1 MGQFTFKKFKKST
14 ERERGSR
21 RPKKKIFLGA
31 FKSSQKMFFT
41 FRNHSGKKKKG
52 MRNLTECSNSL
63 AIFLYNRESIYQT
76 LIQCL
81 EKQETS
87 DLGSLYNISVGFFAD
102 VSLTKEIEVYFDG
115 FMKVFESSLSQRTDA
130 SVVQIIFQSLL
141 SIVKELLKNS
151 SLTTMQL
158 SDKLIYLFDSNKYP
172 DYVIDFISVVFA
184 PILRKNKF
192 NRDEV
197 LHSILKTECVDGI
210 VKVLGRAIKNFGSN
224 FFTGAE
230 KAWSNY
236 LESINDSVILE
247 ELHDFIINSD
257 PSVIEFE
264 PLNLNLICTSNIENF
279 LSAKEIFDVLV
290 PHLSSGQPKIRHCVL
305 NSLAALKS
313 NEEENTIMKHALE
326 AERIKIDLSNY
337 KERIRLLSYLEK
349 RPDDEGNTLRSSS
362 VLEEIY
368 FEILSSAYQNITS
381 DDCGDNVDYVNFR
394 NLLLKM
400 CESLPGTQLQK
411 WNRNFVSNFLDIF
424 LINEFNR
431 KRKDDVNEELEE
443 KNMDGNEEN
452 GNLDVINCIENG
464 QDIEVMAIDSVKV
477 NESENMEEFSLE
489 KTETKYFKAIKN
501 VSKSLNHHLKIFS
514 KMSNLRSVYRY
525 VDLRAFIVQNLLS
538 DPFLENRKM
547 ALDFILVSENK
558 CINQNQR
565 DVLNALTD
573 KKGWK
578 TSLRDFVQ
586 KFNEE
591 NEVYSSVSWIT
602 NKFISGLLKETRY
615 LKHTSQV
622 IVQEEEGFG
631 ESVKILASNNSP
643 LLNARL
649 ALPIISSINLK
660 ANIEDINL
668 RLDALRA
675 LTIIFPNYQ
684 LNKEELDKFCDNV
697 ASRVRFSSI
706 ELQSEC
712 IKIILMT
719 LKKLDNSKRD
729 QLSTSVFK
737 LISKIQDPNQKSRY
751 IETVYSLLS
760 DKKEFKGYDIAYDI
774 CQNYEKIIS
783 GASSSLKIFIFYN
796 ALAEVKR
803 SEFANRRMGS
813 NCIIGLLQHKEVDLI
828 TEHVLP
834 EIVSVLNNRKS
845 TSETTTEM
853 ITLLQFLIKHY
864 SDSFEDLKILS
875 NLTNIH
881 DPDEDF
887 YSNMKHLQS
896 IRRSRALKKMAN
908 KIVEL
913 EEDLSQDDGYTRVIF
928 EYIYPLCASVLFNEK
943 TTKYSELIESAMD
956 LIGALAK
963 RCDFNRYKKI
973 LMHYLSMD
981 KSIEGT
987 NSSAFRK
994 QRIKLI
1000 ARVIDSFHF
1009 ESQSLDFL
1017 LSKIFV
1023 IIDSTNHQGYEN
1035 SSHEVLYLPIIK
1047 LLQVSKSKSTDEYIS
1062 RIIVKLAKGLR
1073 MREFT
1078 TRDRIRSTLN
1088 SIAHLL
1094 GHNYLAYIIS
1104 ILESSLKRGYELHV
1118 LIYSIKSMIIFCSEN
1133 FKSGNLDSL
1142 LPTILKLTRL
1152 ELFESVK
1159 EEKSISK
1166 ICTKTPEA
1174 KKISSYSLV
1183 EVMSKFASRSISMN
1197 IIKPFAGFLYEFKSF
1212 EALENLRKLF
1222 KHISDGF
1229 YVNESIQ
1236 TLDLLAIVH
1245 AVLNE
1250 KVFNS
1255 SEKEVNLTSRQND
1268 CFNSSDFVTFVPLIL
1283 DKCNKIRD
1291 TEVISL
1297 TVSIFTRLVHMS
1309 ESFRDLVPMNDVFRI
1324 IVRSLIVEGIYSK
1337 EPEKIKFQDLSSS
1350 FLNVFLE
1357 KGGKLKDEDLDSIK
1371 LFLQFIL
1378 DSKSIGSRTTKL
1390 LGAVIKRDSVSTL
1403 NESIMKRLTKD
1414 FIETTD
1420 GNLTKT
1426 LAAAIMNYLKS
1437 GKSCD
1442 WTIKFLLQQFHYGGE
1457 NGRLRAI
1464 KMAADILGD
1473 DKFKYNN
1480 ISLVL
1485 RKTIL
1490 QISKTENKRLIN
1502 IVRDVSE
1509 DLKNFIEDD
1518 NTKLD
1523 SLTRTLYEHV
1533 KVDYLTSV
1541 YRTCK
1546 KKSPEFFTWLLP
1558 LVDKYIMNSKSILRR
1573 SAIVMLSSVMSE
1585 VPSVM
1590 DTSTIESH
1598 KGIFRQILLN
1608 LMEVL
1613 KLNLSIC
1620 DEDLFEKVSVALI
1633 YFSKTTDPM
1642 LLIGK
1647 LIGVARYEVENLSFS
1662 YKRREIL
1669 FTVVGVLC
1677 TKYPLS
1683 KNMLRSVLKMARALI
1698 EHEETSE
1705 MVEEFYNKLEA
1716 STDDPDALTMISNAK
1731 NRVDIMEGK
1740 LKRKGTEDAK
1750 IMEKRAKKAKN

>member
-1 MGQFTFKKFKKST
+1 
-14 ERERGSR
+14 
-21 RPKKKIFLGA
+21 
-31 FKSSQKMFFT
+31 
-41 FRNHSGKKKKG
+41 
-52 MRNLTECSNSL
+52 
-63 AIFLYNRESIYQT
+63 
-76 LIQCL
+76 
-81 EKQETS
+81 
-87 DLGSLYNISVGFFAD
+87 
-102 VSLTKEIEVYFDG
+102 
-115 FMKVFESSLSQRTDA
+115 
-130 SVVQIIFQSLL
+130 
-141 SIVKELLKNS
+141 
-151 SLTTMQL
+151 
-158 SDKLIYLFDSNKYP
+158 
-172 DYVIDFISVVFA
+172 
-184 PILRKNKF
+184 
-192 NRDEV
+192 
-197 LHSILKTECVDGI
+197 
-210 VKVLGRAIKNFGSN
+210 
-224 FFTGAE
+224 
-230 KAWSNY
+230 
-236 LESINDSVILE
+236 
-247 ELHDFIINSD
+247 
-257 PSVIEFE
+257 
-264 PLNLNLICTSNIENF
+264 
-279 LSAKEIFDVLV
+279 
-290 PHLSSGQPKIRHCVL
+290 
-305 NSLAALKS
+305 
-313 NEEENTIMKHALE
+313 
-326 AERIKIDLSNY
+326 
-337 KERIRLLSYLEK
+337 
-349 RPDDEGNTLRSSS
+349 
-362 VLEEIY
+362 
-368 FEILSSAYQNITS
+368 
-381 DDCGDNVDYVNFR
+381 
-394 NLLLKM
+394 
-400 CESLPGTQLQK
+400 
-411 WNRNFVSNFLDIF
+411 
-424 LINEFNR
+424 
-431 KRKDDVNEELEE
+431 
-443 KNMDGNEEN
+443 
-452 GNLDVINCIENG
+452 
-464 QDIEVMAIDSVKV
+464 
-477 NESENMEEFSLE
+477 
-489 KTETKYFKAIKN
+489 
-501 VSKSLNHHLKIFS
+501 
-514 KMSNLRSVYRY
+514 
-525 VDLRAFIVQNLLS
+525 
-538 DPFLENRKM
+538 
-547 ALDFILVSENK
+547 
-558 CINQNQR
+558 
-565 DVLNALTD
+565 
-573 KKGWK
+573 
-578 TSLRDFVQ
+578 
-586 KFNEE
+586 
-591 NEVYSSVSWIT
+591 
-602 NKFISGLLKETRY
+602 
-615 LKHTSQV
+615 
-622 IVQEEEGFG
+622 
-631 ESVKILASNNSP
+631 
-643 LLNARL
+643 
-649 ALPIISSINLK
+649 
-660 ANIEDINL
+660 
-668 RLDALRA
+668 
-675 LTIIFPNYQ
+675 
-684 LNKEELDKFCDNV
+684 
-697 ASRVRFSSI
+697 
-706 ELQSEC
+706 
-712 IKIILMT
+712 MT

-1229 YVNESIQ
+1229 CVNESIQ

-1255 SEKEVNLTSRQND
+1255 SEKEVNLTSRQTTVLVEFALLILSRILNGVSNLD
-1268 CFNSSDFVTFVPLIL
+1268 SSDFVTFVPLIL

-1480 ISLVL
+1480 ISLVSVFVMTAKILADEKSKSCVDAL
-1485 RKTIL
+1485 RSVFNSLRCSDSDINTISQLVQSWISGSNSDHLIVSAKTIL